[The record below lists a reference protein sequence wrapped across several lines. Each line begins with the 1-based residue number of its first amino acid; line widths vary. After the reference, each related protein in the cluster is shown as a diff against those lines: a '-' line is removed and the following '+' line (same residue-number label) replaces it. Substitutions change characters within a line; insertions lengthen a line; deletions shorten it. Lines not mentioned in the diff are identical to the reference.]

1 MLHGRRGTGA
11 GLSSIGGA
19 EMTDSQTNLC
29 AFVAVLAAIVI
40 LSLWGKA
47 DAAILTGLVGVVGS
61 FRPRVMPPTDTH
73 NGDTP

>member
-1 MLHGRRGTGA
+1 
-11 GLSSIGGA
+11 
-19 EMTDSQTNLC
+19 MTDSQTNLA

-61 FRPRVMPPTDTH
+61 FRPRQSPPVEPYKATDSP
-73 NGDTP
+73 DA